1 MFTRVTEKNMH
12 LIRWVLVISWLLLIF
27 SLFYDPISTTL
38 TDPNNLLSPLR
49 DGIIS
54 REPCVLVQGKCL
66 IEEPYQVGARIFWGM
81 VVPCAIMIVLVFGHE
96 TWRRICPLYFFSQI
110 PRALGLK
117 PLLNIDK
124 NRWLVQNHLY
134 LQFALFFIGLNCR
147 ILFVN
152 SDRLVLALFLILT
165 ITSAVTVVSLY
176 GGRTWCHY
184 VCPFGMVQTVFTG
197 PRGLLG
203 TKAHQAPPRTITQS
217 MCRSVDATTGKE
229 KSACISCK
237 SPCMD
242 IDSEKAYWNQLTKPG
257 RRLVQYG
264 YLGLVIGYF
273 VYYWLYAGNFDY
285 YLSGAWTH
293 ETSQLATL
301 FSPGFYIFEQQIAIP
316 KLVATPLTLS
326 LFVVISYSIC
336 TQLEKATRAYV
347 RRRNP
352 AISPEQVLHRV
363 FSICTFLAFN
373 IFFIYGGR
381 PEIMRFPMAL
391 QFLFQ
396 SLVVLVSSIWLYRTW
411 DRSNQKYTNES
422 LANSFRRQ
430 LKKLPINFFRFLEG
444 RSLDSLKPDELY
456 VIAKILP
463 NFTRQEYFSIYKG
476 VLQETLEARRLSA
489 ANSLEVLESMRE
501 KLNLSDQEHYQALT
515 ELSRENPY
523 LLYIS
528 SRESPFVERRQPRL
542 SEQSSLAEEATQ
554 LRNSKLASSD
564 SERTEIR

>member
-1 MFTRVTEKNMH
+1 MFTGVSERNMH
-12 LIRWVLVISWLLLIF
+12 LFRWVLIISWLLLIV

-49 DGIIS
+49 DGLIN
-54 REPCVLVQGKCL
+54 RESCVLVQGECL
-66 IEEPYQVGARIFWGM
+66 IEEPYQVGARVFWGM

-96 TWRRICPLYFFSQI
+96 TWRRICPLYFLSQI

-124 NRWLVQNHLY
+124 NYWLTNNHLY

-152 SDRLVLALFLILT
+152 SDRVVLALFLILT
-165 ITSAVTVVSLY
+165 IVSAVTMVFIY
-176 GGRTWCHY
+176 GGRSWCHY

-229 KSACISCK
+229 KSTCINCK
-237 SPCMD
+237 SPCLD
-242 IDSEKAYWNQLTKPG
+242 IDSEKAYWNQLTKSG
-257 RRLVQYG
+257 RRLIQYG

-273 VYYWLYAGNFDY
+273 AYYWLYAGNFDY

-293 ETSQLATL
+293 EPSQLATL
-301 FSPGFYIFEQQIAIP
+301 FNPGFYIFGQPIAIP
-316 KLVATPLTLS
+316 KLVAAPLTLAF
-326 LFVVISYSIC
+326 FVVISYLVC
-336 TQLEKATRAYV
+336 TRLEKLTRAYV
-347 RRRNP
+347 RKKNLN
-352 AISPEQVLHRV
+352 ISTEQILHRF

-381 PEIMRFPMAL
+381 PEIMRFPIPL

-396 SLVVLVSSIWLYRTW
+396 SFVVLVSSIWLYRTW
-411 DRSNQKYTNES
+411 GRSNQKYTNES

-430 LKKLPINFFRFLEG
+430 LKKFPLDFSQFLEG
-444 RSLDSLKPDELY
+444 RSLDDLKPDELG
-456 VIAKILP
+456 VLSKVLP
-463 NFTRQEYFSIYKG
+463 NFSRQEYFSIYKG
-476 VLQETLEARRLSA
+476 VLQEALEARHFSA
-489 ANSLEVLESMRE
+489 ANSLEVLESIRQKLSLNE
-501 KLNLSDQEHYQALT
+501 KEHYQALT
-515 ELSRENPY
+515 ELSKENPY

-528 SRESPFVERRQPRL
+528 SRQSPFLERRQPRL
-542 SEQSSLAEEATQ
+542 SEQSSLSEEPTQ
-554 LRNSKLASSD
+554 LRKGQQVSSNSEK
-564 SERTEIR
+564 TELR